1 LNFAI
6 LQKAL
11 KSKQM
16 AAVIAEIKEWKTLS
30 TSSNLMDLSTI
41 TKELKTMLIK
51 SKDQFFALI
60 ELVRNHFARNK

>member
-1 LNFAI
+1 
-6 LQKAL
+6 
-11 KSKQM
+11 M

-60 ELVRNHFARNK
+60 ELVRNHFARNE